1 MLNTPKYY
9 YYKPLFKKWIRL
21 SNVNQM
27 YSKAISGYITKEVRN
42 TF

>member
-1 MLNTPKYY
+1 MASIPKYY

-21 SNVNQM
+21 TNVKHM
-27 YSKAISGYITKEVRN
+27 YSKAINGYITKEVRN